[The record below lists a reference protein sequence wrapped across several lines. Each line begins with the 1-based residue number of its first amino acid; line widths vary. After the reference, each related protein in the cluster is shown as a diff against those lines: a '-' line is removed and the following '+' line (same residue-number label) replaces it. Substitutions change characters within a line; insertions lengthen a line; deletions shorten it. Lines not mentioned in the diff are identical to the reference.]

1 MDRYLLDGV
10 MHGMARYF
18 QFYNL
23 ERPHQALAYQTPA
36 QVYVAKD
43 QAVLFS
49 TLRKVVTLQ

>member
-1 MDRYLLDGV
+1 
-10 MHGMARYF
+10 MARYF